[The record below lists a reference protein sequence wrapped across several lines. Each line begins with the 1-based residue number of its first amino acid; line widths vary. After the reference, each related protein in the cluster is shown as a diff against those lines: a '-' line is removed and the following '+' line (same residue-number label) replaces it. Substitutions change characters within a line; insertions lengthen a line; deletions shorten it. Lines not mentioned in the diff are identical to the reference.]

1 MRRRSPSFLVIPAK
15 PKVAKGVLTL
25 AARCPLTNTCTI
37 RVSIKRGGKSLASGN
52 VTLKPGATKK
62 LKLKLTKAAQRTL
75 KRRKSLDV
83 RLTVAGYPGI
93 VIVLR

>member
-1 MRRRSPSFLVIPAK
+1 M
-15 PKVAKGVLTL
+15 
-25 AARCPLTNTCTI
+25 
-37 RVSIKRGGKSLASGN
+37 
-52 VTLKPGATKK
+52 TLKPGASKP

-83 RLTVAGYPGI
+83 RLTVAGYPGV